1 MIARG
6 RWGGRA
12 RTVVLLA
19 ALPALTLPA
28 ARAEMVD
35 IAWNAAGR
43 FEHRFVVAPG
53 KFAEACG
60 ALARGQAV
68 RWSFESPAPLNFNI
82 HYHVGEKVEYPV
94 RRDAV
99 ARAEGTLE
107 AASDEDYCWMWSNK
121 GSAPLNL
128 QVRLSR

>member
-1 MIARG
+1 LNARG
-6 RWGGRA
+6 PGGWRA
-12 RTVVLLA
+12 RAVLLA
-19 ALPALTLPA
+19 AAPVLALPA

-60 ALARGQAV
+60 ALVRGQAV

-107 AASDEDYCWMWSNK
+107 ATLDQDFCWMWTNK